1 MEPSV
6 TAWKE
11 TEYQAI
17 PIVKPLSDLQ
27 KALILL
33 APHINITVFSDD
45 SKDAVLSFH
54 GQMEIDLT
62 ELQQLFNANLIRTG
76 YRTGRIKVQ
85 G

>member
-1 MEPSV
+1 MEPVV
-6 TAWKE
+6 TVWKE
-11 TEYQAI
+11 TEYQTF

-45 SKDAVLSFH
+45 SKGAVLSFH
-54 GQMEIDLT
+54 GQMEIDQA
-62 ELQQLFNANLIRTG
+62 EVQQLLNANLIRTG

-85 G
+85 E